1 MPIKLA
7 SPSKFHLHRRIFD
20 QLKIKGLFAYGF
32 NPLEIDQKILK
43 KEDFP
48 EILFSNG
55 WVNHIDYYQALS
67 EVLNMQMFYPKEEYI
82 QFDLIDPNLYD
93 NYKDFSFAPVSASS
107 GITNIITT
115 NVNNKLIQRLD
126 SLYQSYRLM
135 LVTPHDLSWLLRQR
149 FKEKQLHDSSNLL
162 ADKNPRASAKT
173 LSSRFIGICV
183 AIVLLS
189 LLFIFEPLTSIFI
202 GVGIFLLCHLLK
214 LYLIYISMTYSY
226 EFDMDQSQ
234 LEFIK
239 DEDLPDYSIIVAL
252 YKESEVISQLFSSLH
267 SLDYPKEK
275 LDVKIVLEEDDQE
288 TLEAIN
294 SVGTP
299 QYMDIIIVPSGPTDI
314 NIVKTKARACN
325 YALSYCKGEFVALF
339 DAEDVPDKL
348 QLRKSLQYLL
358 NERLNLA
365 CVQAR
370 LHFYNSNQN
379 LLTRLFDMEYR
390 IWFKLLLPG
399 LHILEAP
406 IPLGGTSNHFNKS
419 ILENIGGWDAYNV
432 TEDAD
437 LGIRLHAQGYKV
449 GLIDSDTPE
458 ECPSS
463 VRAWINQRSRWIKG
477 HLITFFVHYRNSFNL
492 LNTIGTRGF
501 VVLTLFILFP
511 LLSFL
516 IYPFFWG
523 IFFLDY
529 FDVEVINGANIIPSA
544 YKDLLMFGLIFPNFI
559 YISIG
564 IIISIK
570 DRKYE
575 DIIFSFLQPIYWLL
589 HSIAAYIAIFDTIR
603 RPYHWNKTQHGINR
617 YDSQTDS

>member
-7 SPSKFHLHRRIFD
+7 SPSKFNLHRKVFD
-20 QLKIKGLFAYGF
+20 QLKIKGLLAHGF
-32 NPLEIDQKILK
+32 NASEIDQELFK
-43 KEDFP
+43 KENFA

-55 WVNHIDYYQALS
+55 WVNRIDYYRALS
-67 EVLNMQMFYPKEEYI
+67 EVLNMRIFHPKEEYI
-82 QFDLIDPNLYD
+82 QFDLIDLNLYD
-93 NYKDFSFAPVSASS
+93 DYKKFSFAPVSASF
-107 GITNIITT
+107 GTTNIITT
-115 NVNNKLIQRLD
+115 NVTNKLIERLD
-126 SLYQSYRLM
+126 SLYQSYNLK
-135 LVTPHDLSWLLRQR
+135 LVTPDDLLWLLRQR

-162 ADKNPRASAKT
+162 VDKNPRASAKT
-173 LSSRFIGICV
+173 LSSRSIGMCV
-183 AIVLLS
+183 VIVLLS
-189 LLFIFEPLTSIFI
+189 LLFIFEPLTSILI

-214 LYLIYISMTYSY
+214 LYLMYISMEYSY
-226 EFDMDQSQ
+226 EFDMGQSE
-234 LEFIK
+234 LELIK

-294 SVGTP
+294 LVGTP

-325 YALSYCKGEFVALF
+325 YALSYCKGEFVALY

-348 QLRKSLQYLL
+348 QLRKSLLYLL
-358 NERLNLA
+358 NEKLDLA

-406 IPLGGTSNHFNKS
+406 IPLGGTSNHFNKH

-437 LGIRLHAQGYKV
+437 LGIRLHAQGHRV

-463 VRAWINQRSRWIKG
+463 LRAWINQRSRWIKG
-477 HLITFFVHYRNSFNL
+477 HLITFFVHYRNPFNL

-529 FDVEVINGANIIPSA
+529 FDVGAIKGRNIIPPE

-559 YISIG
+559 YIFMG
-564 IIISIK
+564 IVISFR
-570 DRKYE
+570 DRKYGN
-575 DIIFSFLQPIYWLL
+575 IIFSFLQPIYWLL
-589 HSIAAYIAIFDTIR
+589 HSIAAYVAIFDTIR

>member
-7 SPSKFHLHRRIFD
+7 SPSKFNLHRKVFD
-20 QLKIKGLFAYGF
+20 QLKIKGLLAHGF
-32 NPLEIDQKILK
+32 NASEIDQELFK
-43 KEDFP
+43 KENFA

-55 WVNHIDYYQALS
+55 WVNRIDYYRALS
-67 EVLNMQMFYPKEEYI
+67 EVLNMRIFHPKEEYI
-82 QFDLIDPNLYD
+82 QFDLIDLNLYD
-93 NYKDFSFAPVSASS
+93 DYKKFSFAPVSASF
-107 GITNIITT
+107 GTTNIITT
-115 NVNNKLIQRLD
+115 NVTNKLIERLD
-126 SLYQSYRLM
+126 SLYQSYNLE
-135 LVTPHDLSWLLRQR
+135 LVTPDDLSWLLRQR

-162 ADKNPRASAKT
+162 VDKNPRASAKT
-173 LSSRFIGICV
+173 LSSRSIGMCV
-183 AIVLLS
+183 VIVLLS
-189 LLFIFEPLTSIFI
+189 LLFIFEPLTSLLI

-214 LYLIYISMTYSY
+214 LYLMYISMEYSY
-226 EFDMDQSQ
+226 EFDMDQSE
-234 LEFIK
+234 LELIK

-294 SVGTP
+294 LVGTP

-399 LHILEAP
+399 LHILKSP

-589 HSIAAYIAIFDTIR
+589 HSIAAYVAIFDTIR

>member
-399 LHILEAP
+399 LHILKSP

>member
-7 SPSKFHLHRRIFD
+7 SLSKTNLHKKVFD
-20 QLKIKGLFAYGF
+20 QLKIKDLLARGF
-32 NPLEIDQKILK
+32 KASEIDQQAFE
-43 KEDFP
+43 KENFP

-55 WVNHIDYYQALS
+55 WASRIDYYHTLS
-67 EVLNMQMFYPKEEYI
+67 EVLNLRMFHPKEEYI
-82 QFDLIDPNLYD
+82 QFNLMDPNLYD
-93 NYKDFSFAPVSASS
+93 DYKDLSFAPVSASS

-115 NVNNKLIQRLD
+115 NITDKLIQRLE

-135 LVTPHDLSWLLRQR
+135 LVTPNDLSWLLRQR

-162 ADKNPRASAKT
+162 VDINPMASAKT
-173 LSSRFIGICV
+173 LSSRSIAICV

-189 LLFIFEPLTSIFI
+189 LLFIFEPLTSLFI

-214 LYLIYISMTYSY
+214 LYLIYISMEYSY
-226 EFDMDQSQ
+226 EFDMHPSE
-234 LEFIK
+234 LEFLR
-239 DEDLPDYSIIVAL
+239 DDDLPDYSIIVAL
-252 YKESEVISQLFSSLH
+252 YKESAVISQLFSSLH

-348 QLRKSLQYLL
+348 QLKKSLAYFLDDKQ
-358 NERLNLA
+358 EHA

-390 IWFKLLLPG
+390 VWFKLLLPG
-399 LHILEAP
+399 LHILKAP
-406 IPLGGTSNHFNKS
+406 IPLGGTSNHFNKH
-419 ILENIGGWDAYNV
+419 ILESIGGWDAYNV

-437 LGIRLHAQGYKV
+437 LGIRLHAQGHEV

-463 VRAWINQRSRWIKG
+463 IRAWINQRSRWIKG
-477 HLITFFVHYRNSFNL
+477 HLITFFVHYRNPFKL
-492 LNTIGTRGF
+492 LNSIGTRGF

-529 FDVEVINGANIIPSA
+529 FDVEAIKGRNIIPPE

-559 YISIG
+559 YIFIG
-564 IIISIK
+564 IVVSIK

-575 DIIFSFLQPIYWLL
+575 DIFVSFLQPIYWLL
-589 HSIAAYIAIFDTIR
+589 HSIAAYVAIFDTIR

-617 YDSQTDS
+617 YDSQTDA